1 MTEVYLMSWGNN
13 VLTLFNRKEEVTST
27 KRDHNVL
34 RVPVVTASENL
45 APGTGNKIG
54 GEGEEPGHWKRDH
67 AAS

>member
-1 MTEVYLMSWGNN
+1 M
-13 VLTLFNRKEEVTST
+13 TLFNRKEEVTST